1 MPMREL
7 GRIGS
12 YEDLIRVLR
21 TRCDEFDIAYS
32 TLDEIAGL
40 SAGLSGQF
48 LAPHSGRVMGCRSLV
63 AILGALGIT
72 LIAQEDPEA
81 LARALPRM
89 RKRQPNG
96 AHRQPTVPVV

>member
-1 MPMREL
+1 MREL

-21 TRCDEFDIAYS
+21 VRCDQFDIAYS

-48 LAPHSGRVMGCRSLV
+48 LAPHSSRVMGCRNLA
-63 AILGALGIT
+63 AILGALGIV
-72 LIAQEDPEA
+72 LVAQEDPEA
-81 LARALPRM
+81 LARALPKM

-96 AHRQPTVPVV
+96 AHRQPTAPIV